1 MEIGGARARA
11 FNPQI
16 FLEVICYAV
25 FAALMFYLLQTGKYL
40 IYVTPR
46 MKPYLY
52 FSAIVMILWA
62 AAAISRVLRPQN
74 KTRSVHCFTLA
85 IPILLFLLPHSQL
98 STSDLSYNF
107 GGADPFSD
115 VSGISGAQTPYDL
128 SGLDEEA
135 QKITVANEDFYP
147 WLSEIYEKLDQYQGF
162 EISITGFVLNDPEMF
177 APDEFVPARLG
188 MSCCV
193 ADLVPYGPICKYT
206 GASELPPDSWVTVE
220 GVIEPWDFDGWVE
233 PVIIVTGITP
243 AEAVE
248 GYIYPF

>member
-1 MEIGGARARA
+1 MMEGGLRARA
-11 FNPQI
+11 FNPQV
-16 FLEVICYAV
+16 FLEVVCYAA
-25 FAALMFYLLQTGKYL
+25 FAALMFYLLQTDKYL
-40 IYVTPR
+40 TYVTPR

-52 FSAIVMILWA
+52 FSAVVMVLWA
-62 AAAISRVLRPQN
+62 AAGVLRVLRPQN
-74 KTRSVHCFTLA
+74 KTRSVHCFTLV

-98 STSDLSYNF
+98 STSDLSYNYAGDNLF
-107 GGADPFSD
+107 
-115 VSGISGAQTPYDL
+115 SGASGVRTELPDDMP
-128 SGLDEEA
+128 GLDEEA
-135 QKITVANEDFYP
+135 QRITVANEDYYP
-147 WLSEIYEKLDQYQGF
+147 WLNEIYEKLDQYQGY

-206 GASELPPDSWVTVE
+206 GASELQPDSWVTVE

-233 PVIIVTGITP
+233 PAIIVTNITP
-243 AEAVE
+243 AEEVE

>member
-1 MEIGGARARA
+1 MENGGMRARA
-11 FNPQI
+11 FNPQV
-16 FLEVICYAV
+16 FLEVMCYAV

-40 IYVTPR
+40 TYVTPR

-52 FSAIVMILWA
+52 FSAIVMVLWA
-62 AAAISRVLRPQN
+62 AAGVFRVLRPQN
-74 KTRSVHCFTLA
+74 RTRSAHCFTLA
-85 IPILLFLLPHSQL
+85 VPILLFLLPHSQL
-98 STSDLSYNF
+98 STADLSYGLSGN
-107 GGADPFSD
+107 DPFSG
-115 VSGISGAQTPYDL
+115 VSGAPAAQASYDL
-128 SGLDEEA
+128 KGLDEAA

-147 WLSEIYEKLDQYQGF
+147 WLSEIYEKLDEYQGF
-162 EISITGFVLNDPEMF
+162 EISITGFVLNDPDMF

-206 GASELPPDSWVTVE
+206 GASDLPPDSWVTVE

-233 PVIIVTGITP
+233 PAIIVTNIMP
-243 AEAVE
+243 AEEVE